1 MPIVPLS
8 RLNRPGYATNQS
20 GNVQSGNHRSGNL
33 PGVKVGSVLVYRVAV
48 SFFDLAFLFTGGI
61 SCRNAENV
69 PREGGVIICPIHLSA
84 LDPPALAC
92 TMRHRRL
99 LAMAKEELWKNK
111 LFGWIIR
118 QIGAFPI
125 RRGEG
130 DREAIRYAQLLL
142 EDGNALLMFPEGTRG
157 SGRILQAFASGP
169 MIMAKKTGLPVV
181 PVGIAGTQ
189 RLMPKDGVK
198 AARQRITVNYGRP
211 FTWAELATSDNEK
224 ENRTRF
230 MLHLRQSIRD
240 LCVEAGLDL
249 EPLADEVPA

>member
-1 MPIVPLS
+1 M
-8 RLNRPGYATNQS
+8 
-20 GNVQSGNHRSGNL
+20 
-33 PGVKVGSVLVYRVAV
+33 KVGSKVVYRIAV
-48 SFFDLAFLFTGGI
+48 SFFDLTFRLTGGI
-61 SCRNAENV
+61 ISHHAENV
-69 PREGGVIICPIHLSA
+69 PREGGVIICPIHLSS

-111 LFGWIIR
+111 IFGWIIR

-157 SGRILQAFASGP
+157 SGKNLQAFASGP
-169 MIMAKKTGLPVV
+169 MIMAKKTGLPLV
-181 PVGIAGTQ
+181 PVGISGTQ
-189 RLMPKDGVK
+189 RLLPKDGAK
-198 AARQRITVNYGRP
+198 ATRQRIVVNYGRP

-224 ENRTRF
+224 ENRAHF
-230 MLHLRQSIRD
+230 MAHLRQTIHD
-240 LCVEAGLDL
+240 LCIEAGLELD
-249 EPLADEVPA
+249 PPTNHATS

>member
-1 MPIVPLS
+1 M
-8 RLNRPGYATNQS
+8 
-20 GNVQSGNHRSGNL
+20 
-33 PGVKVGSVLVYRVAV
+33 KVGSKVVYRIAV
-48 SFFDLAFLFTGGI
+48 SLFDLIFLLSGGI
-61 SCRNAENV
+61 SSRNADNV
-69 PREGGVIICPIHLSA
+69 PRSGGVIICPIHLSS

-111 LFGWIIR
+111 VFGWIIR

-142 EDGNALLMFPEGTRG
+142 EDGNPLLMFPEGTRG
-157 SGRILQAFASGP
+157 SGKSLQAFASGP

-181 PVGIAGTQ
+181 PVGISGTQ
-189 RLMPKDGVK
+189 RLLPRDGAK
-198 AARQRITVNYGRP
+198 ATRQRIIVNYGRP
-211 FTWAELATSDNEK
+211 FTWAELAIGDNEK

-230 MLHLRQSIRD
+230 MTHLRQSIHE
-240 LCVEAGLDL
+240 LCTEAGLELD
-249 EPLADEVPA
+249 PLTNEATS